1 MIATNAVA
9 ADTHRLSFDHFEL
22 NESLAYAVDAADG
35 DTIAVDVLN
44 TCPSQFAFEV
54 EGIERAPEEA
64 RTRDLQCTAAN
75 KEVRWTHRGEYGGY
89 LLMITA
95 PGPVPVTRGGE
106 TRALQSVVLVIHV
119 RATGWALEVGGGFTV
134 DGLVSPRFALQ
145 TRAAD
150 GGDATFVVRD
160 ADSDDAA
167 NLGLATFIHAYH
179 HKAPA
184 VALSFGL
191 GLGEASRTTY
201 FTGLSIRLSS
211 KAALT
216 GGVAW
221 GNVDRL
227 PAGVTLATPVTD
239 QNILG
244 DLPTRVGAKPFVALS
259 YGFLGSRDRLGKPF
273 AGTTPAE

>member
-22 NESLAYAVDAADG
+22 DKSLSYAVDAADG
-35 DTIAVDVLN
+35 DTIAVEVLN
-44 TCPSQFAFEV
+44 TCPAQFEFKV

-64 RTRDLQCTAAN
+64 RTRDLECTAAN
-75 KEVRWTHRGEYGGY
+75 KEVRWTHHGKYGGY

-95 PGPVPVTRGGE
+95 PGPVAVTKGSE
-106 TRALQSVVLVIHV
+106 TRALTSVVLVIHV
-119 RATGWALEVGGGFTV
+119 RATGWALDVGGGFTV
-134 DGLVSPRFALQ
+134 DGLVSPRYALQ
-145 TRAAD
+145 TRSAE

-179 HKAPA
+179 HKVPA
-184 VALSFGL
+184 LALSFGL
-191 GLGEASRTTY
+191 GLGESSRATY
-201 FTGLSIRLSS
+201 FTGISIRLSG

-221 GNVDRL
+221 GHVDRL
-227 PAGVTLATPVTD
+227 PAGVTLATPVTN
-239 QNILG
+239 QNILS

-259 YGFLGSRDRLGKPF
+259 YGFLGSREGLGKPF